1 MAARAA
7 AMSEGTLMRA
17 VHVLA
22 ATAARLNRNAGAAGI
37 PALYFFTDPERTP
50 DPVAAAQ
57 RLPRETAVVYRH
69 FGAKNRVRVA
79 RELAALCRSRGLYL
93 LIGADAEL
101 AVTCGADGVHWPERL
116 MPNQRGSAF
125 RLVTAAA
132 HNVAAVSRT
141 SAARL
146 DACMLSPIFPSR
158 SASARHEL
166 GLFRASQI
174 ARASAVPVIALG
186 GVNAGN
192 AARLIGRGFAGIAAV
207 DALIED

>member
-1 MAARAA
+1 
-7 AMSEGTLMRA
+7 MRA
-17 VHVLA
+17 IHVLA
-22 ATAARLNRNAGAAGI
+22 ATAARLNRNAGQPGV

-50 DPVAAAQ
+50 DPVAAAR

-69 FGAKNRVRVA
+69 FGATNRARVA

-101 AVTCGADGVHWPERL
+101 AEACGEDGVHWPQRL

-125 RLVTAAA
+125 RFVTAAA
-132 HNVAAVSRT
+132 HDVAAVSRAN
-141 SAARL
+141 AAKL
-146 DACMLSPIFPSR
+146 DACVLSPIFPSR

-192 AARLIGRGFAGIAAV
+192 AARLIGRGFAGIAAI
-207 DALIED
+207 DALMKA